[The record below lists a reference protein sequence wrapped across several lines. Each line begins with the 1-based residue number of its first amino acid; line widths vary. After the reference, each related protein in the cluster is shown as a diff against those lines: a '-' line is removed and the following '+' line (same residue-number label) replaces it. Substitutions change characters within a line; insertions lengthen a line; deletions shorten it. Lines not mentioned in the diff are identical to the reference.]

1 MAEGR
6 ALARK
11 AIDAAG
17 RAAGDYRAN
26 RDDLE
31 PVIRLVIDAVAL
43 TALILRPR
51 AARPATKC
59 TEGQCS

>member
-1 MAEGR
+1 MAEGK

-43 TALILRPR
+43 AALILRPR
-51 AARPATKC
+51 PAPAATKC
-59 TEGQCS
+59 TEAR